1 MVTHFHLADGENSL
15 YLAIATI
22 QTRQNRLKVNGTVGD
37 GSAEAWFEA
46 TIGEQI
52 QVQVLPVWD
61 ADAEALCQ
69 RYDQPQLETALAA
82 CLAELRFRSEGYFDP
97 WSGQWQQQIRA
108 EKSSQDLASFP
119 CSALYVR
126 PHQQVGESAPR
137 WQKQQ
142 ALV

>member
-1 MVTHFHLADGENSL
+1 MVTHFYLADSENSL

-22 QTRQNRLKVNGTVGD
+22 QTRQNRLKVTGTVGD

-69 RYDQPQLETALAA
+69 RYDQLQLETALAD

-97 WSGQWQQQIRA
+97 WRGQWQQQIMA

-119 CSALYVR
+119 CAALRVH
-126 PHQQVGESAPR
+126 PHPQVSEAVPLWQRQQTVI
-137 WQKQQ
+137 
-142 ALV
+142 